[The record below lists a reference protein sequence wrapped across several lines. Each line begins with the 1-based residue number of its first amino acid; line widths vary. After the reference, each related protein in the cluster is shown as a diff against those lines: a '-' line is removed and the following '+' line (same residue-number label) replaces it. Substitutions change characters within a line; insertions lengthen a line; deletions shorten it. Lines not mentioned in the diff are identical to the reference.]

1 MLQIIQMSN
10 VTAQAGEKLFQYGL
24 LGILLI
30 LVAAVAMKLF
40 FLTQKNAKTWQKMAM
55 DMNENFVNISV
66 KQNSLNARLAEI
78 MERSEE
84 HNVKNF
90 EKLDGKIEKIPQ
102 EVSKELRLELLVR
115 KNNTP
120 AG

>member
-1 MLQIIQMSN
+1 MVHFLQMGN
-10 VTAQAGEKLFQYGL
+10 VAAQAGEKMFQYGILGVL
-24 LGILLI
+24 LV

-40 FLTQKNAKTWQKMAM
+40 FTTQKNAATWQKMAM

-66 KQNSLNARLAEI
+66 KQNALNARLAEI

-84 HNVKNF
+84 LTIKNF
-90 EKLDGKIEKIPQ
+90 EKLDGKIDRLPR
-102 EVSKELRLELLVR
+102 EVSKELRLELLER
-115 KNNTP
+115 KKTTP